1 MYKKIKAN
9 NYNIHFIKTDKYKTI
24 TIKINF
30 KRKLR
35 KEDVT
40 IRNLL
45 IDTLFSSSKKY
56 PTKRLMEVETENLYG
71 LSYRG
76 FVFASGIYSILS
88 LETTFLN
95 DKYTEKGNTLK
106 SIDFLA
112 DILFNPDVANNE
124 FNDYGFNLAYHNLED
139 ELLSLKENAN
149 LYSQIR
155 LLELIDDPAYSMR
168 SIGYLD
174 DLKKIKPTD
183 LYNYYLDVINSD
195 NIDIFIV
202 GNVDDK
208 VIEYIKNKFKFSKRL
223 IYNDSHIYKP
233 DKYHKKT
240 VKEIEEI
247 DNSQSKLVMGF
258 KLMDLTD
265 FERRYVLNIYNYLL
279 GGSADSK
286 LFKNV
291 REKESLCYS
300 ISSFSYPITGLFT
313 IKAGINASNYNKALK
328 LINKEIKEMEKGNID
343 IKDIENGKLAYINS
357 LKELNDSP
365 NGLLSLYMSRY
376 YVKADSIANKIK
388 NIKKVTY
395 DDIINL
401 SKKIKLDT
409 IYLLKGTS
417 NEE

>member
-30 KRKLR
+30 KRKLK

-112 DILFNPDVANNE
+112 DILLNPDVANNE
-124 FNDYGFNLAYHNLED
+124 FNDYGFNLAYNNLED

-174 DLKKIKPTD
+174 DLKKIKKAD
-183 LYNYYLDVINSD
+183 LYNYYLDVIKND
-195 NIDIFIV
+195 NIDVFIV
-202 GNVDDK
+202 GNIDDK
-208 VIEYIKNKFKFSKRL
+208 VIDYFKNKFKFESRL
-223 IYNDSHIYKP
+223 IYKEPHIYKP
-233 DKYHKKT
+233 DKYHKK
-240 VKEIEEI
+240 VINEIEEI
-247 DNSQSKLVMGF
+247 DNSQSKLVIGF
-258 KLMDLTD
+258 KLIDLTD

-300 ISSFSYPITGLFT
+300 ISSFSYPLTGLFT
-313 IKAGINASNYNKALK
+313 IKAGINASNYNKTLK
-328 LINKEIKEMEKGNID
+328 LINKEIKDMEKGNID

-365 NGLLSLYMSRY
+365 NGLLSLYMSKY

>member
-30 KRKLR
+30 KRKLK

-174 DLKKIKPTD
+174 DLKKIKKHS
-183 LYNYYLDVINSD
+183 LYTYYLDVLKND
-195 NIDIFIV
+195 NIDVFIA
-202 GNVDDK
+202 GNIDDK
-208 VIEYIKNKFKFSKRL
+208 VIDYFKNKFKFSKRL

-258 KLMDLTD
+258 KLIDLTD

-300 ISSFSYPITGLFT
+300 ISSFSYPLTGLFT
-313 IKAGINASNYNKALK
+313 IKAGINASNYNKSLK
-328 LINKEIKEMEKGNID
+328 LIDKEIKDMEKGNFD
-343 IKDIENGKLAYINS
+343 LKDIENGKLAYISS

-395 DDIINL
+395 EDIINL
-401 SKKIKLDT
+401 SHKIKLDT